1 MKYNIFKGLLACG
14 SIVAL
19 AGCSAND
26 WNDEYLNGFEEPP
39 VSSEITNIDYVMTAA
54 DYKAMAD
61 LPANEALA
69 EADGLSGE
77 LAAVGTNGYFTDKI
91 TAQKYLPA
99 FFASSSFPYFAV
111 NDKSTVNVTYSV
123 SNGRPE
129 LCQAIYDA
137 KIYAVNNDN
146 YIEAWGSDAAYTD
159 AFSPSTPA
167 SKFVPRFLSAAYP
180 DAEEGTYV
188 IANYNQT
195 DTDPEFKPVVLTDI
209 EDVTISGNYTVKGYI
224 TALCKQGYILTDNTG
239 SILIYYGSSFKPA
252 DYKIGM
258 EMQVSG
264 SGSKYNGGLQISPA
278 PDEEN
283 NLSSKVYTY
292 GTPETL
298 TAQSF
303 DNYAETYGNANK
315 DAKGIHAVY
324 ATVTGTFYSVGN
336 YINFKVDGATYNGS
350 FYQATDELKALCVK
364 DETVTITGYIISANI
379 DRNTKVPTYL
389 NFVVT
394 EVNGEAWAPMA
405 EDEPYVPAPTPVD
418 KYADNG
424 LYYYNGSSWA
434 VSDAAYMVSPD
445 ENAEMGYGP
454 YLSNDNALRVLPI
467 FLKSKFPYA
476 AEGDSK
482 YVAYQTT
489 VKYANCR
496 NFIYDGSEWVL
507 NEGVEVKKD
516 QFAKVN
522 GSWLFNPNV
531 TISIPAVKNSAI
543 GEQFYKPIV
552 DWVRENKGA
561 GYIDSYG
568 NSEFFSGASY
578 YYCNI
583 NLSVST
589 ASTYTPWV
597 DTPTDQIQQ
606 QMKENFLYVT
616 MPVTLKANYPDANLI
631 EGYTEPIIYE
641 LDYVTYDNGAASQ
654 NTNDT
659 VKYEVV
665 GPAEWK
671 LVYSTWLGGKV
682 E

>member
-39 VSSEITNIDYVMTAA
+39 VSSDITNIDYVMTAA
-54 DYKAMAD
+54 DYKSLAGLA
-61 LPANEALA
+61 ANKALA
-69 EADGLSGE
+69 EAEGLSKE
-77 LAAVGTNGYFTDKI
+77 LTAVGNNGYFTDKI

-99 FFASSSFPYFAV
+99 FLSSSSFPYFAA
-111 NDKSTVNVTYSV
+111 NNKSTVNVTYSV

-129 LCQAIYDA
+129 LCQAIYAA
-137 KIYAVNNDN
+137 KIYTVTNDD
-146 YIEAWGSDAAYTD
+146 YISAWGSDAAYTD
-159 AFSPSTPA
+159 AFAPSTA
-167 SKFVPRFLSAAYP
+167 ATKYIPRFLSAAYP

-188 IANYNQT
+188 IANYNQS

-209 EDVTISGNYTVKGYI
+209 NKVTISGSYTVKGYI

-239 SILIYYGSSFKPA
+239 SLLVYYGSSFKA
-252 DYKIGM
+252 ANYKIGM
-258 EMQVSG
+258 QMQVSG

-278 PDEEN
+278 EEN

-298 TAQSF
+298 TAESF
-303 DNYAETYGNANK
+303 DNYAVTYANANN
-315 DAKGIHAVY
+315 DGKGLNAVY

-336 YINFKVDGATYNGS
+336 YINFSVDGATYNGS

-364 DETVTITGYIISANI
+364 GETVTVTGYIISANT
-379 DRNTKVPTYL
+379 DRTTKLPTYL

-394 EVNGEAWAPMA
+394 EVNGKAWAPMA
-405 EDEPYVPAPTPVD
+405 EDKPYVPAPTPVD

-434 VSDAAYMVSPD
+434 ASNAAYMVSPE

-467 FLKSKFPYA
+467 FLKQKFPYA

-496 NFIYDGSEWVL
+496 NFIYNGSEWVL

-589 ASTYTPWV
+589 ASGYAPWA

-606 QMKENFLYVT
+606 KMKENFLYVT
-616 MPVTLKANYPDANLI
+616 MPVTLKANYPDAKLI
-631 EGYTEPIIYE
+631 DGYTEPIIYE
-641 LDYVTYDNGAASQ
+641 LDYVTYDNGASVQ